1 MSTEEATT
9 KFAKDAKK
17 EVEILFRDESH
28 SIMGTCFEVYS
39 ERFVH
44 QKNLRIS
51 RFS

>member
-39 ERFVH
+39 ERFVN
-44 QKNLRIS
+44 QKIS
-51 RFS
+51 RLSHLS